1 MWKDPA
7 KEAIRQ
13 HFIARQVARE
23 ATRLAEIAAE
33 IEDAIENTV
42 VETRM
47 PIEEAVA
54 FIRAGGERHDV
65 FRKH

>member
-1 MWKDPA
+1 MSNEA
-7 KEAIRQ
+7 KRAIRQ
-13 HFIARQVARE
+13 YYIDRQIARE
-23 ATRLAEIAAE
+23 AARLRECQAD

-47 PIEEAVA
+47 PIEEGLA
-54 FIRAGGERHDV
+54 FLRAGGERHDV